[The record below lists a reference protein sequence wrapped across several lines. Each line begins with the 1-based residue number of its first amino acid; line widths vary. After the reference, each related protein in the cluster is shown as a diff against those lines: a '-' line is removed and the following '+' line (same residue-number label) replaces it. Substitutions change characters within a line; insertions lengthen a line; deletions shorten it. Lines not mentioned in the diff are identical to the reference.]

1 MFTRPTGGPA
11 PLLRVGPMAQLRA
24 GRLPRRLPQLF
35 VGLSLYGLSM
45 AMMIRGSLG
54 LNPWD
59 VLHQGV
65 TRHIL
70 LSFGAVVAAVG
81 VLVLLAWIPLRQKPG
96 LGTFANVAVLAVA
109 VDVGLAIIAPPEH
122 LSSRSGLLVTGIV
135 LNGVAGALYIGAQF
149 GPGPRDGLMTGLS
162 ERTGAS
168 IRLVRTAIEIS
179 VLGVGF
185 ALGGTVGIGTVA
197 YAVGIG
203 PLTQFFL
210 RYTVVDIRSPAQR
223 AGSQVSAEP
232 RGHVDVPAGT
242 ERSARISGTSRPR
255 RLRLGGSLRSGR

>member
-1 MFTRPTGGPA
+1 
-11 PLLRVGPMAQLRA
+11 
-24 GRLPRRLPQLF
+24 
-35 VGLSLYGLSM
+35 M
-45 AMMIRGSLG
+45 AMMIRGALG

-65 TRHIL
+65 TRHIP
-70 LSFGAVVAAVG
+70 LSFGAVVAVVG

-96 LGTFANVAVLAVA
+96 LGTFANVAVLAMA
-109 VDVGLAIIAPPEH
+109 VDVGLATIAPPEH
-122 LSSRSGLLVTGIV
+122 LSSRSALLVAGIV
-135 LNGVAGALYIGAQF
+135 LNGIAGALYIGAQF
-149 GPGPRDGLMTGLS
+149 GPGPRDGLMTGLA

-185 ALGGTVGIGTVA
+185 LLGGTVGIGTVA

-210 RYTVVDIRSPAQR
+210 RYTVVDIRPASDR
-223 AGSQVSAEP
+223 AAAVDAAEP
-232 RGHVDVPAGT
+232 RGHVGVPAGAV
-242 ERSARISGTSRPR
+242 RSVEISAAPRPR
-255 RLRLGGSLRSGR
+255 RLRLGGSLRSDR